1 MLVLKAVQRY
11 QYLSEQPNKR
21 RHISYILTKQYLL
34 FALTRPSALHI
45 RTVASSRTHRFRRAS
60 HMQWQAARA
69 CHASLPHTL
78 HIYAKTEGHPH
89 NYASPT
95 SRECPQNQ
103 RKRIRLQITQYFEV
117 YIRCCH
123 TAACADTVQ
132 KKHFT
137 TPWKSLFHGVG
148 KALPHN
154 GKARSARRYS
164 HYGTQKR
171 LSDVSEEPFSVFQ
184 STEACRWKRLRRLTT
199 RFPSHC
205 LFSFE
210 NFHCK
215 DFLLPETHIYSLSY
229 ILMPCQE
236 AACSI
241 TRVPF
246 THALT
251 PPPPCRLR
259 CQRSARG
266 TYVRSSM
273 TLL

>member
-1 MLVLKAVQRY
+1 
-11 QYLSEQPNKR
+11 
-21 RHISYILTKQYLL
+21 
-34 FALTRPSALHI
+34 
-45 RTVASSRTHRFRRAS
+45 
-60 HMQWQAARA
+60 MQWQAARA

-95 SRECPQNQ
+95 SRECPQIL

-137 TPWKSLFHGVG
+137 TSWKSLFGHAG
-148 KALPHN
+148 KPLSWCGKGSSAQRKSPFRTPIQSSWHTKTAL
-154 GKARSARRYS
+154 RCVRRA
-164 HYGTQKR
+164 
-171 LSDVSEEPFSVFQ
+171 VFSFQ

-210 NFHCK
+210 NFRCK
-215 DFLLPETHIYSLSY
+215 DFYFRKHIFIHFHISLCH
-229 ILMPCQE
+229 I
-236 AACSI
+236 
-241 TRVPF
+241 RRR
-246 THALT
+246 HA
-251 PPPPCRLR
+251 
-259 CQRSARG
+259 S
-266 TYVRSSM
+266 
-273 TLL
+273 

>member
-1 MLVLKAVQRY
+1 MPSESAKADTAANNAVFRSLRKT
-11 QYLSEQPNKR
+11 LSHSGLC
-21 RHISYILTKQYLL
+21 RHNTEE
-34 FALTRPSALHI
+34 ALYDAMEEPL
-45 RTVASSRTHRFRRAS
+45 
-60 HMQWQAARA
+60 RA
-69 CHASLPHTL
+69 CGKASFMV
-78 HIYAKTEGHPH
+78 
-89 NYASPT
+89 
-95 SRECPQNQ
+95 
-103 RKRIRLQITQYFEV
+103 RKRLFRT
-117 YIRCCH
+117 
-123 TAACADTVQ
+123 TAKPVPHAGTVIMTH
-132 KKHFT
+132 KNGS
-137 TPWKSLFHGVG
+137 PMCPKSRFQL
-148 KALPHN
+148 
-154 GKARSARRYS
+154 
-164 HYGTQKR
+164 
-171 LSDVSEEPFSVFQ
+171 FQ
-184 STEACRWKRLRRLTT
+184 STEACRWKHLRRLTT

-210 NFHCK
+210 NFRCK
-215 DFLLPETHIYSLSY
+215 DFLLPETHIYSLPY

>member
-21 RHISYILTKQYLL
+21 RHILYILTKQYLL
-34 FALTRPSALHI
+34 FALTRPSAHHI
-45 RTVASSRTHRFRRAS
+45 RTIAPSRTHRLRRAS

-69 CHASLPHTL
+69 CHASLPNTL

-137 TPWKSLFHGVG
+137 TSWKSLFGHAG
-148 KALPHN
+148 KPLSWCGKGSSAQRQSPFRTPIQSSWHTKTAL
-154 GKARSARRYS
+154 RCVRRA
-164 HYGTQKR
+164 
-171 LSDVSEEPFSVFQ
+171 V
-184 STEACRWKRLRRLTT
+184 
-199 RFPSHC
+199 
-205 LFSFE
+205 FSF
-210 NFHCK
+210 FKVRKRADGSVSDASRHVSR
-215 DFLLPETHIYSLSY
+215 HIAFSLSRISVVKIFY
-229 ILMPCQE
+229 FRKRIFIHFHISLCH
-236 AACSI
+236 I
-241 TRVPF
+241 RRR
-246 THALT
+246 HA
-251 PPPPCRLR
+251 
-259 CQRSARG
+259 S
-266 TYVRSSM
+266 
-273 TLL
+273 

>member
-1 MLVLKAVQRY
+1 
-11 QYLSEQPNKR
+11 
-21 RHISYILTKQYLL
+21 
-34 FALTRPSALHI
+34 
-45 RTVASSRTHRFRRAS
+45 
-60 HMQWQAARA
+60 MQWQAARA

-117 YIRCCH
+117 CIRHCH
-123 TAACADTVQ
+123 TAAYTDTAQ
-132 KKHFT
+132 KRNFT
-137 TPWKSLFHGVG
+137 TPWKSLFGHAE
-148 KALPHN
+148 KALSWCGKGSSAQRKSPFRTPVQSLWHTKN
-154 GKARSARRYS
+154 GSPMCPKSRF
-164 HYGTQKR
+164 Q
-171 LSDVSEEPFSVFQ
+171 LFQ

-210 NFHCK
+210 NFRCK
-215 DFLLPETHIYSLSY
+215 DFLLPETHIYSLPY
-229 ILMPCQE
+229 ILMPYQE
-236 AACSI
+236 AACVI
-241 TRVPF
+241 TSVPF
-246 THALT
+246 VHALT

>member
-1 MLVLKAVQRY
+1 MQRY

-21 RHISYILTKQYLL
+21 CHISYILTKQYLL
-34 FALTRPSALHI
+34 FALTRPSAHHI
-45 RTVASSRTHRFRRAS
+45 RTVAPSRTLRFRRAS

-78 HIYAKTEGHPH
+78 HIYAKTEGRPH

-95 SRECPQNQ
+95 SRECPQIL

-137 TPWKSLFHGVG
+137 TPRKSLFGHAG
-148 KALPHN
+148 KPLSWC
-154 GKARSARRYS
+154 GKGSSAQRQS

-171 LSDVSEEPFSVFQ
+171 PSDVSEEPFSVFQ

-210 NFHCK
+210 NFRCK

-229 ILMPCQE
+229 ILMPYPE
-236 AACSI
+236 AACVIPS
-241 TRVPF
+241 VPL
-246 THALT
+246 THDVAHS
-251 PPPPCRLR
+251 PPYRLR

-266 TYVRSSM
+266 TYVRSSI